1 MKVLFVILIFYLFDV
16 IEMSR
21 YSYYKIYIYNS
32 NFVTLVTVEDSS
44 RVQKQRLEDRKATK
58 LPGLYQLVIMMKR
71 LN

>member
-1 MKVLFVILIFYLFDV
+1 MLLKCQGIVII
-16 IEMSR
+16 
-21 YSYYKIYIYNS
+21 KYIYNS

>member
-1 MKVLFVILIFYLFDV
+1 MKVLLVILIFYLFDV

-58 LPGLYQLVIMMKR
+58 LPGLYQLAIMMKR